1 MHIVIVG
8 VGKIGSIICK
18 ELADEHDVVVIE
30 QNADKL
36 ESFINTTDVTGIAA
50 SGVDV
55 DALQSADTTHADV
68 FIAVTAQDEINI
80 ISCIFAKQMGAKYTI
95 ARIREHEYTAH
106 QSFIKESIGIDAII
120 NPERESARQ
129 ITSLLRFPAT
139 TRVESFV
146 RGRINIVE
154 YPLPQ
159 DHPFVGQTL
168 AEFQNQFKEH
178 VLVVIVERNGQAIIP
193 KGNFRLQ
200 AGDIIHV
207 SGSSAE
213 ILNFFRRDG
222 KGKHNRRVKSLMIIG
237 AGRLTHYLL
246 REIEQGS
253 TKYHIKVLENNR
265 KTAELL
271 AQLHPNLE
279 VVFADG
285 SNYRSLEEEGISG
298 YDCLIA
304 LTGID
309 EENILICMYAENH
322 GMPATIAKVN
332 RTQMLE
338 ILGEDRP
345 GAVITPGNIIA
356 DTILRLIRAVI
367 DTRGKDVEALY
378 RLADN
383 QVEAL
388 QFRVPA
394 GSAIIGRKLMELPI
408 KESVLIAAAITQD
421 GRRLAPSGQTVFH
434 EGDMIIVTTT
444 DHSLRAIDDILRKE

>member
-1 MHIVIVG
+1 MFLRRLGFIFLLSLIGHKSSNLLPALG
-8 VGKIGSIICK
+8 LEPDNEHAALFPGGKIHGDHLSPLSQSSQK
-18 ELADEHDVVVIE
+18 VLLQLRPE
-30 QNADKL
+30 QL
-36 ESFINTTDVTGIAA
+36 LRRGGIHLGGDGLVGPDRL
-50 SGVDV
+50 SGQGQGH
-55 DALQSADTTHADV
+55 LLSAG
-68 FIAVTAQDEINI
+68 
-80 ISCIFAKQMGAKYTI
+80 QMGGPYVAY
-95 ARIREHEYTAH
+95 
-106 QSFIKESIGIDAII
+106 F
-120 NPERESARQ
+120 
-129 ITSLLRFPAT
+129 
-139 TRVESFV
+139 
-146 RGRINIVE
+146 
-154 YPLPQ
+154 
-159 DHPFVGQTL
+159 
-168 AEFQNQFKEH
+168 
-178 VLVVIVERNGQAIIP
+178 IIP
-193 KGNFRLQ
+193 LIGNSTVSIKIDPPTQQTQGPEGFLLPGVRFDLGCQGNFRLQ

-271 AQLHPNLE
+271 AQLHLNVE

>member
-55 DALQSADTTHADV
+55 DALQSADTAHADV

-213 ILNFFRRDG
+213 ILNFFLRDG
-222 KGKHNRRVKSLMIIG
+222 KGKRNRRVKSLMIIG

-271 AQLHPNLE
+271 AQLHPNVE
-279 VVFADG
+279 FVFADG

-309 EENILICMYAENH
+309 EENILFSFFAASQTVPTVIS
-322 GMPATIAKVN
+322 KVN
-332 RTQMLE
+332 RTEFAQLAAKLGLDCIVSPKKAMSNMLVRYARALE
-338 ILGEDRP
+338 NTSGSNVETLYKLMDSSAE
-345 GAVITPGNIIA
+345 AAEFIA
-356 DTILRLIRAVI
+356 HEGSRGIGIALRDLRLRRGVLVAGIIR
-367 DTRGKDVEALY
+367 DR
-378 RLADN
+378 R
-383 QVEAL
+383 
-388 QFRVPA
+388 P
-394 GSAIIGRKLMELPI
+394 IIPTG
-408 KESVLIAAAITQD
+408 D
-421 GRRLAPSGQTVFH
+421 
-434 EGDMIIVTTT
+434 DMILDGDRVVVIA
-444 DHSLRAIDDILRKE
+444 SGMCLRDLSDIFER

>member
-30 QNADKL
+30 QNTDKL

-50 SGVDV
+50 NAVDV
-55 DALQSADTTHADV
+55 DALTRADTAHADV

-80 ISCIFAKQMGAKYTI
+80 ISCIFAKELGAKYTI

-106 QSFIKESIGIDAII
+106 HNFIKESIGIDAII

-154 YPLPQ
+154 YPLPEG
-159 DHPFVGQTL
+159 HPFVNQTL
-168 AEFQNQFKEH
+168 IEFQNQFKEH
-178 VLVVIVERNGQAIIP
+178 VLVTIVERDGRAIIP

-200 AGDIIHV
+200 AHDIIHV

-213 ILNFFRRDG
+213 LMNFFRLDG
-222 KGKHNRRVKSLMIIG
+222 KGHHNRRINSLMIIG

-246 REIEQGS
+246 REIDQGS

-265 KTAELL
+265 STAEAL
-271 AQLHPNLE
+271 AELHPSVE
-279 VVFADG
+279 VVLADG
-285 SNYRSLEEEGISG
+285 SNYRSLEEEGIATC
-298 YDCLIA
+298 DCLIA

-309 EENILICMYAENH
+309 EENILISLYAQKH
-322 GMPATIAKVN
+322 GVHDSIAKVN
-332 RTQMLE
+332 RTQLLE
-338 ILGEDRP
+338 ILDENKL
-345 GAVITPGNIIA
+345 GAIITPGAIIA

-394 GSAIIGRKLMELPI
+394 GSAIIGHPLRELPI
-408 KESVLIAAAITQD
+408 KDNVLIAAAITAH
-421 GRRLAPSGQTVFH
+421 GERLAPSGQTMFH

-444 DHSLRAIDDILRKE
+444 DHSLRAIDDILRKG

>member
-213 ILNFFRRDG
+213 ILNFFLRDG

-271 AQLHPNLE
+271 AQLHPNVE

-356 DTILRLIRAVI
+356 IRPLREGVISDYDMTERMLKEFIHKVAGVSFFKPRVIICVPSGITEVEERAVI
-367 DTRGKDVEALY
+367 DAVGIVHLKTSEQQKEQRHTDEHRPVATQKILGFIFQLNARQHIRRVE
-378 RLADN
+378 
-383 QVEAL
+383 
-388 QFRVPA
+388 
-394 GSAIIGRKLMELPI
+394 I
-408 KESVLIAAAITQD
+408 
-421 GRRLAPSGQTVFH
+421 
-434 EGDMIIVTTT
+434 
-444 DHSLRAIDDILRKE
+444 